1 VLKAIRK
8 VAGNP
13 LPTTE
18 GGYGKP
24 PGSHAASHLA
34 GCLKIKLL
42 RPGVRVV
49 YRLVTN
55 PDTMRN
61 FVIAVREDAHV
72 YRMLQ
77 ERINKEKV

>member
-34 GCLKIKLL
+34 GYLKIKLL
-42 RPGVRVV
+42 RLGIWVL
-49 YRLVTN
+49 YRLVIE

-61 FVIAVREDAHV
+61 FVIAVRQDEQV
-72 YRMLQ
+72 
-77 ERINKEKV
+77 